1 MEKTQNEEGKNMAL
15 IKCPECGREVSDM
28 SGKCPGCGYPIQEEG
43 TKESSG
49 TEQKTNG
56 SDEKKGKRGSKTKKI
71 IAALIGASVVIAII
85 AGIGISSKNAK
96 IREQQKAEQK
106 EIITYN
112 EYVDKL
118 NSLYSQAFNGASDA
132 EAICVLTGKVWT
144 NSIYGK
150 SDEETDKY
158 TAGAI
163 DFNAAIQNIY
173 NDEEIKKKLD
183 NVRDIQEKC
192 SNYIQALQ
200 SCPDELGK
208 CYDAAVQLNTA
219 YTAFAELALSPSGN
233 LTSYRDSESKKAEE
247 LLNAYNTLGAMI
259 PAKKEVPLYDDK
271 GDRIKDEFAFE
282 IYLNQKPDKLPDTVD
297 DTMAKIGLDSYK
309 DSAVVCGEEGTIN
322 YTILSG
328 TVGYIHW
335 TVETP
340 GDTTPDKLLEKLRE
354 RYGKENTKKD
364 NTYLWN
370 NDKNKDSVTLK
381 VESDKV
387 SISWLNI
394 KDQL

>member
-1 MEKTQNEEGKNMAL
+1 M
-15 IKCPECGREVSDM
+15 
-28 SGKCPGCGYPIQEEG
+28 
-43 TKESSG
+43 
-49 TEQKTNG
+49 
-56 SDEKKGKRGSKTKKI
+56 
-71 IAALIGASVVIAII
+71 
-85 AGIGISSKNAK
+85 
-96 IREQQKAEQK
+96 
-106 EIITYN
+106 
-112 EYVDKL
+112 
-118 NSLYSQAFNGASDA
+118 
-132 EAICVLTGKVWT
+132 
-144 NSIYGK
+144 
-150 SDEETDKY
+150 
-158 TAGAI
+158 
-163 DFNAAIQNIY
+163 
-173 NDEEIKKKLD
+173 
-183 NVRDIQEKC
+183 
-192 SNYIQALQ
+192 
-200 SCPDELGK
+200 
-208 CYDAAVQLNTA
+208 
-219 YTAFAELALSPSGN
+219 
-233 LTSYRDSESKKAEE
+233 
-247 LLNAYNTLGAMI
+247 LNAYNTLGAMI

-297 DTMAKIGLDSYK
+297 DTMAKIGLNSYK